1 MDAYHKLLQEF
12 HDIVLLDSVQS
23 MIHWDLETYIP
34 PKGVKQRSE
43 QMSLLSRLEHRMTTS
58 EKVGKLL
65 EETEKEMEDLTKE
78 QKRNL
83 HLIRRKY
90 EEETSLPEDLV
101 GSLSKQKA
109 ISVDT
114 WKKAKVKN
122 DWSIFEPELEKT
134 IELSIE
140 RAEILMD
147 AKDMPSV
154 YDTMID
160 DFEKGMT
167 KEKIASVFSELRR
180 GLVPL
185 TQKCAEVS
193 SDVKTDFLNRVVPI
207 ETQKNIATDLATTIG
222 YDTTSDEAVGRI
234 DPTEHPFTTGYY
246 DDVRITLN
254 YKENNLVGM
263 MYAALHEGGH
273 ALYEQNMNPDWKYQ
287 PIGQAASFGI
297 HESQSRFI
305 ENMVGRSPEFL
316 EYYYPRLNELT
327 DDLFSDI
334 DKSRFAKAVNLVEP
348 SKIRI
353 EADEVTYSL
362 HVIIRFEIEK
372 ALFGGEIEISD
383 LPQVWN
389 DKYDEY
395 LGVEV
400 ENDSEG
406 VMQDTHWASG
416 YYGYFPSYALGNVYD
431 GMWLQKINKDMPKWQ
446 KNLTRGKVTPVTEWL
461 IENVHHYGSL
471 YDPAD
476 LIEEVVGKRP
486 KAQPFLS
493 YLEDKYS
500 SIFGF

>member
-1 MDAYHKLLQEF
+1 MNAYEKLLKEYQ
-12 HDIVLLDSVQS
+12 DIVVIGSAQSVV
-23 MIHWDLETYIP
+23 HWDLETYMP

-43 QMSLLSRLEHRMTTS
+43 QLALLSRLEHRMITS
-58 EKVGKLL
+58 DKIGKLL
-65 EETEKEMEDLTKE
+65 DEAEKDIEDMSQE

-83 HLIRRKY
+83 HLIRREY
-90 EEETSLPEDLV
+90 DEETALPEELV
-101 GSLSKQKA
+101 GDLSKQKA

-114 WKKAKVKN
+114 WKKAKAKK
-122 DWSIFEPELEKT
+122 DWSVFEPELNKT
-134 IELSIE
+134 IDLSVE
-140 RAEILMD
+140 KAEILMD
-147 AKDMPSV
+147 IKGTESI

-167 KEKIASVFSELRR
+167 KEKIASVFSELRK

-185 TQKCAEVS
+185 TQKCADVS
-193 SDVKTDFLNRVVPI
+193 SDVKTDFLKREVPI
-207 ETQKNIATDLATTIG
+207 EIQKKIATDLATTIG
-222 YDTTSDEAVGRI
+222 YDTTSDEAAGRI

-273 ALYEQNMNPDWKYQ
+273 ALYERNMNPDWKYQ

-305 ENMVGRSPEFL
+305 ENMLGRSPEFL
-316 EYYYPRLNELT
+316 DYYYPRLNELT

-372 ALFGGEIEISD
+372 ALFGGEVEISE

-400 ENDSEG
+400 ANDSEG

-446 KNLTRGKVTPVTEWL
+446 KNLTEGEVVPVVNWL
-461 IENVHHYGSL
+461 TENVHHYGSL

-476 LIEEVVGKRP
+476 LIEEVVGEKP
-486 KAQPFLS
+486 KAKPFLS
-493 YLEDKYS
+493 YLDEKYA

>member
-1 MDAYHKLLQEF
+1 MDAYQKLLKEF

-23 MIHWDLETYIP
+23 MIHWDLETYMP
-34 PKGVKQRSE
+34 PKGVKQRSD

-58 EKVGKLL
+58 KKMGNLL

-78 QKRNL
+78 EKRNL

-140 RAEILMD
+140 RAEILME

-167 KEKIASVFSELRR
+167 KEKIASVFSELRN

-185 TQKCAEVS
+185 TERCGKAS
-193 SDVKTDFLNRVVPI
+193 SDVKTDFLKRSVPI
-207 ETQKNIATDLATTIG
+207 ETQKKIATDLATTIG
-222 YDTTSDEAVGRI
+222 YDTTSDEAAGRI

-254 YKENNLVGM
+254 YKENNLVGV
-263 MYAALHEGGH
+263 MYAVLHEGGH
-273 ALYEQNMNPDWKYQ
+273 ALYERNLNPDWKYQ

-316 EYYYPRLNELT
+316 DYYYPRLNQLT

-334 DKSRFAKAVNLVEP
+334 DKATFAKAVNLVEP

-372 ALFGGEIEISD
+372 ALFAGGIEISE

-389 DKYDEY
+389 QKYDEY
-395 LGVEV
+395 LGVEI

-431 GMWLQKINKDMPKWQ
+431 GMWLKKMNRDMPGWQ
-446 KNLTRGKVTPVTEWL
+446 GNLTKGEVVPVTDWL
-461 IENVHHYGSL
+461 TKNVHHYGSL
-471 YDPAD
+471 YDPGD
-476 LIEEVVGKRP
+476 LVQEVVGEPP
-486 KAQPFLS
+486 KAKPFLS
-493 YLEDKYS
+493 YLEEKYS